1 MLRDL
6 KECQAEVFRRSEKR
20 IAMAKRRRKQLLI
33 TGIPLMV
40 CITVL
45 VSVILP
51 KVEPEMPQQPVD
63 AEFSTAL
70 GDEGETKSIFSGA
83 AGVPEGYASCSVAC
97 IQVTGMGINEAYTEE
112 TDILRIYDQLQSCAL
127 YMPEANAGDSQ
138 ALHSQTVKDVG
149 EDTQSDQ
156 IKYST
161 DGYAITLMM
170 EDGSQEVYWL
180 SENILTDQTWGE
192 SFSLTQSQLEALKE
206 LLGIAQ

>member
-1 MLRDL
+1 MRELN
-6 KECQAEVFRRSEKR
+6 ECQAEVFRRSEKK
-20 IAMAKRRRKQLLI
+20 IAQRHRRRKQLLI

-40 CITVL
+40 CITVF
-45 VSVILP
+45 VSVILL
-51 KVEPEMPQQPVD
+51 KEEPEMPQQPVD

-70 GDEGETKSIFSGA
+70 RDKGENKSIYSGA

-127 YMPEANAGDSQ
+127 YMPEANAGDSE
-138 ALHSQTVKDVG
+138 ALGLKTFTDVG

-161 DGYAITLMM
+161 DGYAIALMM
-170 EDGSQEVYWL
+170 QDGSQEVYWL
-180 SENILTDQTWGE
+180 SENILTDQTRGE